1 MKKKMADEKLTAKK
15 VLLIVVLTAIAVP
28 PACVLYYLIL
38 FFTYGSIGPYSPI
51 LGVAIV
57 GGVPLLLA
65 IAYNLEKRRTEK

>member
-1 MKKKMADEKLTAKK
+1 MADEKLTAKK

-28 PACVLYYLIL
+28 PACVLYFAITLL
-38 FFTYGSIGPYSPI
+38 TYGSIGPYSPI

-65 IAYNLEKRRTEK
+65 TVYTLKKRRTEK

>member
-1 MKKKMADEKLTAKK
+1 MADEKLTAKK

-38 FFTYGSIGPYSPI
+38 FFTYPFIGFYSLI
-51 LGVAIV
+51 LSPSLV